1 MPKPPGHGGRH
12 SNTVTVMAITEIPR
26 SRSLKFP
33 TPGVLVSLAGVSFRS
48 VFSGLGVVGA

>member
-1 MPKPPGHGGRH
+1 MPMT
-12 SNTVTVMAITEIPR
+12 STVTTLMAITEIPR
-26 SRSLKFP
+26 SRSFKFP